1 KISVKPGT
9 GVCLPPFADA
19 HQLVE
24 QGETLQSVDEH
35 SLPDLDEDE
44 GDEEA
49 EKRDILGEMEISARM
64 MITGGDPKEEAALKR
79 ADRAMIRE
87 ALLMATHTTYREG
100 RQMLPVDLQ
109 SALWEIS
116 RDTQRNDVR
125 RAKAAEM
132 AESLGMFT
140 QPGSFEA
147 ELFNREGKLWPEAD
161 VTLIDLGHLAREG
174 YEAQMA
180 LTMVSMTNMINN
192 IAERD
197 QYLGRDILFVV

>member
-1 KISVKPGT
+1 T

-44 GDEEA
+44 GDEEE

-180 LTMVSMTNMINN
+180 LTMVSMT
-192 IAERD
+192 
-197 QYLGRDILFVV
+197 